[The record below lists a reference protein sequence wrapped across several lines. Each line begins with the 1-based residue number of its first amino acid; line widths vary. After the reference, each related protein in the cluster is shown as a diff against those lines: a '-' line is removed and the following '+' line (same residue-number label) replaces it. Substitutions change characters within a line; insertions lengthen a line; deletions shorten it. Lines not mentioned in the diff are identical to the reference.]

1 MTERS
6 YEQIEAEVR
15 AAMDALRPHLAPAI
29 NDEDAARVFR
39 AKHPEL
45 TNKLGEALLLDE
57 IERMATEECE
67 RLVAAGKAEK
77 VGPGEYRALPQ
88 R

>member
-6 YEQIEAEVR
+6 YDQIEAEVK
-15 AAMDALRPHLAPAI
+15 AAMDALRPHLAPEI
-29 NDEDAARVFR
+29 TDEDAVRVFL
-39 AKHPEL
+39 AKHPQL
-45 TNKLGEALLLDE
+45 TNKVGEVLVLDE
-57 IERMATEECE
+57 IERLATEEFE

-88 R
+88 D